1 MEPRWFDVMVQ
12 AYEDKRKYEFEM
24 TRAMTYL
31 ICSYPNG
38 VKKNMHPAHFWPSPF
53 EKTPELVDKWQNID
67 PEVLANFNRNADDTL
82 AKMSGSNGVN

>member
-1 MEPRWFDVMVQ
+1 MTPRWFDAMANAHEHRARV
-12 AYEDKRKYEFEM
+12 EFE
-24 TRAMTYL
+24 TVRAKTYL
-31 ICSYPNG
+31 ICAYSGNM
-38 VKKNMHPAHFWPSPF
+38 KKNINPQRFWPSPF